1 MSKKKII
8 FRLCNLGCICLLATF
23 ALGQQGPPPLTTP
36 QLILPLFETNITPAT
51 QANTALV
58 GNPGPQTIYY
68 WMVTNFALGPSSPV
82 GPFTVTNAPNTLSA
96 SNYVTLTPTYPAG
109 IVSID
114 LLKTASPTPPFGA
127 CNCAVA
133 TGETSGT
140 INDQSN
146 ATSAYTVAPIN
157 VSNYTYT
164 IDNEVQGAGS
174 THVILRQNGVFV
186 ADLSV
191 SGGFTVGGDLFA
203 NSSSSQE
210 VVGLRNNP
218 LPTLSV
224 GFLNWNGTA
233 WALSPGGAITG
244 SGTANKIPL
253 WTTGSAL
260 GNSSMSDNGTT
271 LVSTNEEISVTAG
284 PAVNTAGNPAFNV
297 SQNLGNSSSG
307 CSNYNTDLTH
317 PLPLQCIS
325 AQIAFNP
332 GSTSSAV
339 TSAWAFWAE
348 LGPNSKPVNNVE
360 SSGAFTTVTS
370 ATNSVAEARGV
381 HAAVLAAGPV
391 TTATGS
397 FSETLNQASGSNFTT
412 ARAYYAVNVFDAAGA
427 GATNSYGLYVDSPDI
442 LSAAIVSHQ
451 YGVYIA
457 DQTLAGSGTNSDPW
471 GVYEASAG
479 SKNQFGTS
487 TFTGEL
493 TTLASSTGGSGFNLP
508 PGAAPTSPVNGDC
521 WTTSAGLFCQI
532 AGATVGPYGSGTGS
546 VSSVSNSDGTLT
558 VSPTTGVVV
567 ASLALGHANTWTAT
581 QTLPSPI
588 LTGTPDAS
596 GATQLKLPVAAGYAS
611 LANGE
616 CGFDSTGLN
625 WHCWNGADA
634 LMVPLAAGFTSGDCG
649 QPTLAGGKWTNV
661 DTGSPCGTSS
671 GANPALSNLA
681 SVSVNTSLLAQTGVD
696 LGSTTKPFRNVFVFG
711 SGTYGTNYFELT
723 GTPTGTRVF
732 TLPDVA
738 NDTFAMLAAT
748 QSLTNKTLDGVTPTT
763 MGYVDATSS
772 IQTQLNAKGSG
783 TVTSFSAGT
792 LSPLFTTSVATA
804 TSTPALSFSLS
815 NAAQNSVFAGP
826 ASGGAGAPSY
836 QTAPTISAANMTS
849 FPTLNQSTTG
859 TAANLTGCTPSAAG
873 DICYYTGSAW
883 TKLAGNSGSTNWLQE
898 TSSGT
903 PSWTTPP
910 GTIGSGTTDGVAY
923 YTASTTIGSQTPPT
937 ANGIY
942 SVIYNVT
949 ASAAV
954 APTASLGGVPVNA
967 QTGTTYT
974 YVYSDRATYVSFSN
988 ASPIAATLPQAG
1000 STGFTSN
1007 WVNVS
1012 CDIGAGTATITP
1024 TTSTI
1029 SYTNGSAY
1037 ISAATSMPLT
1047 TGQCAW
1053 IYSDNTNYF
1062 AQLRGG
1068 SSGGGDTI
1076 TSPNST
1082 LAIGGTS
1089 TNTTLDLAGAAGE
1102 IMAGATPAL
1111 TYTPTL
1117 GKSGTAGTLSMF
1129 PATGNFTTTLGSAA
1143 TASNTVNFFT
1153 AVPTNLH
1160 MAYCA
1165 VSSTTCTLT
1174 DTGYAYNAI
1183 PFADLTGVAPAFGSV
1198 TLYGVAY
1205 RSSAT

>member
-1 MSKKKII
+1 MLELQY
-8 FRLCNLGCICLLATF
+8 R
-23 ALGQQGPPPLTTP
+23 PH
-36 QLILPLFETNITPAT
+36 
-51 QANTALV
+51 
-58 GNPGPQTIYY
+58 
-68 WMVTNFALGPSSPV
+68 
-82 GPFTVTNAPNTLSA
+82 
-96 SNYVTLTPTYPAG
+96 
-109 IVSID
+109 
-114 LLKTASPTPPFGA
+114 ASPTFAVYFGTDRVQSGEHIERGHVRLGLLGRTRTELQA
-127 CNCAVA
+127 CQQCGKFGRFHYRHLCYEFSRRGSRCACGGV
-133 TGETSGT
+133 GSWSSH
-140 INDQSN
+140 DSN
-146 ATSAYTVAPIN
+146 G
-157 VSNYTYT
+157 
-164 IDNEVQGAGS
+164 QL
-174 THVILRQNGVFV
+174 LR
-186 ADLSV
+186 DL
-191 SGGFTVGGDLFA
+191 
-203 NSSSSQE
+203 N
-210 VVGLRNNP
+210 R
-218 LPTLSV
+218 
-224 GFLNWNGTA
+224 
-233 WALSPGGAITG
+233 
-244 SGTANKIPL
+244 
-253 WTTGSAL
+253 
-260 GNSSMSDNGTT
+260 
-271 LVSTNEEISVTAG
+271 
-284 PAVNTAGNPAFNV
+284 
-297 SQNLGNSSSG
+297 
-307 CSNYNTDLTH
+307 
-317 PLPLQCIS
+317 
-325 AQIAFNP
+325 
-332 GSTSSAV
+332 
-339 TSAWAFWAE
+339 
-348 LGPNSKPVNNVE
+348 
-360 SSGAFTTVTS
+360 
-370 ATNSVAEARGV
+370 
-381 HAAVLAAGPV
+381 
-391 TTATGS
+391 
-397 FSETLNQASGSNFTT
+397 ASGSNFTT

-427 GATNSYGLYVDSPDI
+427 GATNSYGLYVDSPQL
-442 LSAAIVSHQ
+442 LSAATVSHQ

-508 PGAAPTSPVNGDC
+508 LVRHRHLRSM
-521 WTTSAGLFCQI
+521 
-532 AGATVGPYGSGTGS
+532 ATVGRRALDCFVRSQARRGPYGSGTGS

-596 GATQLKLPVAAGYAS
+596 SATQFKLPVAAGFTS

-634 LMVPLAAGFTSGDCG
+634 LMVPLAPGFTSGDCG
-649 QPTLAGGKWTNV
+649 EPTLAGGKWTNV

-738 NDTFAMLAAT
+738 NDTFVMLAAT

-804 TSTPALSFSLS
+804 TSTPALTFSLS

-826 ASGGAGAPSY
+826 ASGGVGAPSY

-849 FPTLNQSTTG
+849 FPTLNQNTTG
-859 TAANLTGCTPSAAG
+859 TAANLAGCIPSAAG

-883 TKLAGNSGSTNWLQE
+883 TKLAGNPGSTNWLQE

-967 QTGTTYT
+967 QTGTSYT
-974 YVYSDRATYVSFSN
+974 YLYSDRASRVTFSN
-988 ASPIAATLPQAG
+988 ASAIAATLPQAG

-1012 CDIGAGTATITP
+1012 CDIGVGTATITP
-1024 TTSTI
+1024 TTSNI
-1029 SYTNGSAY
+1029 SYTDGVSY
-1037 ISAATSMPLT
+1037 TSGASSLPLA

-1053 IYSDNTNYF
+1053 IYSDNTNYYAILQSGNGSTLNGGTIPASALLTGTNSSKQIVAAGLTSAHF
-1062 AQLRGG
+1062 YVGNGSNLPVDVAASGDVSLTNAGLFTVTQIEAAAIPTSASVVGTNASKQLVADTAHNIITPLACAD
-1068 SSGGGDTI
+1068 SSGSGTAQSCTTTPSFTPAAGDCVIYTSTTANTGTGLTVNVNSLGAKSIAKWQATTTLAANDLLANKETRMCYDGTNWEMDSIGNPPAAGGGNTI

-1082 LAIGGTS
+1082 LSVGGS
-1089 TNTTLDLAGAAGE
+1089 SSATTLDLVGGAGE

-1111 TYTPTL
+1111 TYTPSL
-1117 GKSGTAGTLSMF
+1117 GKSGTAGTLSLF
-1129 PATGNFTTTLGSAA
+1129 PASGNFTTTLGSTA
-1143 TASNTVNFFT
+1143 TANNTVDFFAT
-1153 AVPTNLH
+1153 VPTNLH
-1160 MAYCA
+1160 LFYCA

-1174 DTGYAYNAI
+1174 DAGYAYNAL
-1183 PFADLTGVAPAFGSV
+1183 PAADIAAGNLASGVDNSASLPLTGTVASGTAAMGTSAISSGACATVVTVSATGVATTDAIRVGFNTDPTAITG
-1198 TLYGVAY
+1198 YGA
-1205 RSSAT
+1205 SATGAVLTIYPYPTANNVNFKVCNSSSGSITPSALTLNWEVAR